1 MDQFDAE
8 LDAGVDEGV
17 EFSKLKQVL
26 QSRKVWASMLA
37 MLIAVALFWTDQITG
52 DQMMWATAIIAGIFT
67 GSVALEDGL
76 SALAQ
81 GALALL
87 MEERERRENGRID
100 F

>member
-1 MDQFDAE
+1 MDQFDAG

-17 EFSKLKQVL
+17 EFSKLAQVL
-26 QSRKVWASMLA
+26 QSRKVWASAIAL
-37 MLIAVALFWTDQITG
+37 LIAAGLFWTDQITG

-76 SALAQ
+76 SALAT
-81 GALALL
+81 GALTLL
-87 MEERERRENGRID
+87 VEERERRDNGRID